1 VGQVW
6 DFIRS
11 QSGLWTDGHNVFLYH
26 QPKELA
32 RLLCDFGVEINRTCE
47 PAGRVY
53 STRTPGVMP
62 ARPAMRVGSGCSA
75 PAPFRAC
82 ADWPPGAGCLVK
94 AVPAKTAKPAALMK
108 GSRPRG
114 IQLAPLWVPMLADTS
129 DRVRH
134 ERVPV

>member
-1 VGQVW
+1 MGQVW

-11 QSGLWTDGHNVFLYH
+11 QSGLWIGGHNVFLYH

-32 RLLCDFGVEINRTCE
+32 RLLCDVGVVINRTCE

-53 STRTPGVMP
+53 STRTPGGDAGASCDACGQWMLCTGSVPRMCRL
-62 ARPAMRVGSGCSA
+62 AAGCRVPGEGG
-75 PAPFRAC
+75 PREDPETRC
-82 ADWPPGAGCLVK
+82 ADE
-94 AVPAKTAKPAALMK
+94 

-114 IQLAPLWVPMLADTS
+114 VQLAPLRAPMLADTS
-129 DRVRH
+129 DRFRH